1 MGVGGVAQALEES
14 CPSPREQDLTFRGA
28 PL

>member
-1 MGVGGVAQALEES
+1 MGVGGMAQALEES
-14 CPSPREQDLTFRGA
+14 RPSAGEQDLTFRGA